1 VLPTRGKV
9 DQVAGVAHG
18 GRCLERRG
26 TGNFACVSDWAPI
39 RYVRNGGVSIAYS
52 TLGTGPVDLLFVGGF
67 VSHLEIG
74 AESERARHFWQRL
87 ASFSRVI
94 AFDKRGLGLSDR
106 EAAPYTLED
115 VIDDALAV
123 LDAVNARR
131 VVVFGVSE
139 GGSAAALLAATHPG
153 RVQALV
159 QFGTFPRLVSGPDYP
174 DGLTLEA
181 LRGLERFL
189 ADSWGDP
196 RSIDLW
202 APSLA
207 RDPQEREWWGRM
219 LRSGLSR
226 GSLHRIELMYEG
238 VDVRPVLDSVK
249 VPTLVLYRAHDRLIP
264 AALSRA
270 MAEGIPGARA
280 VELPGEDHLYL
291 GDDQDAMLD
300 LVEEFVTGRPVTP
313 VTERVLATVVFCD
326 VVGSTELAARLGD
339 RQWQSLLADHHRIT
353 EREVARYR
361 GRLVQI
367 VGDGSLSTFDGPA
380 RAIRSAQAILD
391 ASAPLGLQLR
401 AGVHTGEIEVSGP
414 DIVGLAVHLAARVE
428 AAAQPGEVLVSSTVK
443 DLVVGSGLQ
452 FNSRGEHALKGVPGV
467 WHLYSVCPD
476 PQPRPLAAP
485 DPRQQSVERG

>member
-1 VLPTRGKV
+1 
-9 DQVAGVAHG
+9 
-18 GRCLERRG
+18 
-26 TGNFACVSDWAPI
+26 VSEWAPI
-39 RYVRNGGVSIAYS
+39 GYVRNGDVSIAYS
-52 TLGTGPVDLLFVGGF
+52 TLGNGPVDLLFVGGF

-74 AESERARHFWQRL
+74 TDGERARHFWQRL

-123 LDAVNARR
+123 LDAVRARR

-159 QFGTFPRLVSGPDYP
+159 QFGTFPRLVRGADYP

-196 RSIDLW
+196 RSMDLW

-207 RDPQEREWWGRM
+207 HDPKQRAWWGRM

-226 GSLHRIELMYEG
+226 GSLHRIEQMYEG
-238 VDVRPVLDSVK
+238 VDVRPVLHSVK

-264 AALSRA
+264 PALSRA

-280 VELPGEDHLYL
+280 VGLPGEDHLYL

-300 LVEEFVTGRPVTP
+300 HVEEFVTGRPVTP
-313 VTERVLATVVFCD
+313 ITERVLATVVFCD
-326 VVGSTELAARLGD
+326 VVGSTEIAARLGD
-339 RQWQSLLADHHRIT
+339 RRWTSLLTEHHRIT
-353 EREVARYR
+353 EGEVSRYR
-361 GRLVQI
+361 GRLVQT

-401 AGVHTGEIEVSGP
+401 AGVHTGEIELSGEN
-414 DIVGLAVHLAARVE
+414 IVGLAVHLAARVE
-428 AAAQPGEVLVSSTVK
+428 AAARPGEVLVSSTVK

-452 FNSRGEHALKGVPGV
+452 FESRGEHALKGVPGK
-467 WHLYSVCPD
+467 WHLYAVRPD
-476 PQPRPLAAP
+476 P
-485 DPRQQSVERG
+485 S